1 MNDAIFIERC
11 LQLAEKGKGNVAPNP
26 MVGAVLVHEGR
37 IIGEGFHQQYGQA
50 HAEVNCFDSVAAQ
63 DKQLITDATIYVSLE
78 PCAHYGKTPPCAHRI
93 VSEKVKRVVI
103 CNKDPFEKVAGK
115 GIQILKE
122 NHVEVFSGILE
133 NGGAWLNRRFF
144 TFHQEQRPYIILK
157 WAQTENGFFAPKD
170 RSRFQL
176 TDEYSSRL
184 SHQWRSEESAIL
196 VGFTTAKNDNPQ
208 LINRFGQGAQPLRI
222 AIDKDLKLPQSH
234 HLFNQ
239 AYPTWIVNQ
248 HHEETKEHIRFMQ
261 LDFAESIVPQ
271 LLEKLYQANKLSLI
285 VEGGVQLL
293 QSFIDA
299 NLWDEAR
306 IFESPNVLSEGIL
319 APMLPHSTKVF
330 QTELRQDTLSVY
342 LHQANPFSMP
352 KGATL

>member
-1 MNDAIFIERC
+1 VNDAVFIKRC

-50 HAEVNCFDSVAAQ
+50 HAEVHCFDSVAAHE
-63 DKQLITDATIYVSLE
+63 KHLIPDATMYVSLE

-93 VSEKVKRVVI
+93 VNEGVKRVVI

-122 NHVEVFSGILE
+122 NGVEVVSGILE
-133 NGGAWLNRRFF
+133 QEGTWLNRRFF
-144 TFHQEQRPYIILK
+144 TFHQQLRPYIILK

-176 TDEYSSRL
+176 TDELSSRL

-196 VGFTTAKNDNPQ
+196 VGFTTAMNDNPQ
-208 LINRFGQGAQPLRI
+208 LINRYGQGAQPLRI
-222 AIDKDLKLPQSH
+222 AIDKDLNLPQSH
-234 HLFNQ
+234 HLFSQ

-248 HHEETKEHIRFMQ
+248 HKEETKGHLCWVQ
-261 LDFAESIVPQ
+261 LDFTEPIVPQ
-271 LLEKLYQANKLSLI
+271 LLQKLYQANKLSLI
-285 VEGGVQLL
+285 VEGGVHLL

-299 NLWDEAR
+299 HLWDEAR
-306 IFESPNVLSEGIL
+306 VFESSNVLSEGLL
-319 APMLPHSTKVF
+319 APVLPHSTKVF
-330 QTELRQDTLSVY
+330 QTELRQDKLSVY
-342 LHQANPFSMP
+342 LHQVNLFSMP
-352 KGATL
+352 KGANL